1 MRVEP
6 LWMRLVPLK
15 KGPQRAPLPLLPDED
30 TAKYHLWTWKW
41 TPHQMLN
48 SIGASPSL
56 GILRNN
62 FLFFLSYLVYLFV
75 ITVLNELGHMVTSKK
90 AKCYRDKKTDHL
102 LPRLGEERA
111 WLQRHMKEFLWR
123 DGNVRS
129 HLWWILGHGQV
140 SKTTTG
146 VGRARAQAC
155 LPIPKESKWVPVA
168 VHGKPI
174 SGPVL
179 DLTPSCPS
187 VWPSEGTQHTAP
199 LSALPLSS
207 CVAVSKSLSFACLSA
222 SAVTCPRELYTL
234 FSPALALS
242 LWHSPGF
249 FPCAGE
255 DGCTA
260 SAI

>member
-15 KGPQRAPLPLLPDED
+15 RDLRELPCPFCQMKTQQNTIYEPESGLSPDAEF
-30 TAKYHLWTWKW
+30 YWCFSVSW
-41 TPHQMLN
+41 
-48 SIGASPSL
+48 
-56 GILRNN
+56 ILRNN

-140 SKTTTG
+140 SKTTTNRWAG
-146 VGRARAQAC
+146 LEFKPAFPYPKNLNGFPVSCAWETHQWAC
-155 LPIPKESKWVPVA
+155 TGSYSL
-168 VHGKPI
+168 
-174 SGPVL
+174 
-179 DLTPSCPS
+179 
-187 VWPSEGTQHTAP
+187 
-199 LSALPLSS
+199 
-207 CVAVSKSLSFACLSA
+207 LSFSVA
-222 SAVTCPRELYTL
+222 
-234 FSPALALS
+234 
-242 LWHSPGF
+242 
-249 FPCAGE
+249 
-255 DGCTA
+255 
-260 SAI
+260 